1 MSRQSDYERNER
13 VRNDRVRN
21 ESKSDER
28 ERSERE
34 RIRRRRAARRRRI
47 VMRRRIIV
55 ASAALLIIIILG
67 GVIRHSLAKSSKDE
81 PEKASADK
89 LTIESSEADSP
100 EEYQEATATLFTAG
114 DIIMHKPFLTSPVY
128 LKDDGSYDYNPIFT
142 YVKDYFESADFTVT
156 TLECA
161 LVESDYTGYPTFHA
175 PDAIAEALAANGVD
189 MCLLANNHIYDNG
202 DEGLQRTMDVMT
214 QNSLLY
220 TGTRK
225 TESDKTYM
233 IQEINGIKV
242 GFFNYVFETEQV
254 NGQKSI
260 NGIAVSDESA
270 PLINSFNSNDLDAF
284 YQDIEAGLK
293 EMEEENVEFTVAYM
307 HWGIEYQTQES
318 DEQDA
323 MAQKLCDL
331 GIDALIGSHPHVIQP
346 VDLLESSDGS
356 HQMLCAYAIGNHLSN
371 QRTEYMDGL
380 AYGHTEDG
388 LMLSLTLHRDTDGQV
403 SIEKADFIPTWV
415 SLTSGNGATYYILP
429 LDEPDKLEEKTGLS
443 VSGDVQQ
450 SLERT
455 NAIIGEGV
463 NKIQNALPLK

>member
-1 MSRQSDYERNER
+1 MSRQSDYERNERVRNDRVRSER

-202 DEGLQRTMDVMT
+202 DEGL
-214 QNSLLY
+214 
-220 TGTRK
+220 
-225 TESDKTYM
+225 
-233 IQEINGIKV
+233 
-242 GFFNYVFETEQV
+242 
-254 NGQKSI
+254 
-260 NGIAVSDESA
+260 
-270 PLINSFNSNDLDAF
+270 
-284 YQDIEAGLK
+284 
-293 EMEEENVEFTVAYM
+293 
-307 HWGIEYQTQES
+307 
-318 DEQDA
+318 
-323 MAQKLCDL
+323 
-331 GIDALIGSHPHVIQP
+331 
-346 VDLLESSDGS
+346 
-356 HQMLCAYAIGNHLSN
+356 
-371 QRTEYMDGL
+371 
-380 AYGHTEDG
+380 
-388 LMLSLTLHRDTDGQV
+388 
-403 SIEKADFIPTWV
+403 
-415 SLTSGNGATYYILP
+415 
-429 LDEPDKLEEKTGLS
+429 
-443 VSGDVQQ
+443 
-450 SLERT
+450 
-455 NAIIGEGV
+455 
-463 NKIQNALPLK
+463 